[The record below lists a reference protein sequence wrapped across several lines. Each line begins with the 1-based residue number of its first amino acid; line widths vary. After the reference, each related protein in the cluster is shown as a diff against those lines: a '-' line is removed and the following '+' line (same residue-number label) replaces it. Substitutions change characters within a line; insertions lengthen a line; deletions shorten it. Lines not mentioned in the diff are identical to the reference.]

1 MKGETMNKVSRILAC
16 VLFCVGARLNGMDQ
30 RQALTDIFMSANN
43 NGEVVVKAYQPPLNG
58 WPKIG
63 FFVDTTGAKWG
74 VYAIP
79 GQPINYALLTNLH
92 NEIQSI
98 PGVWLQHGGGSAAIG
113 AILVSQ
119 PQVSYDFVEL
129 IQKKIKK

>member
-1 MKGETMNKVSRILAC
+1 MKGQAMNNVSKILVG
-16 VLFCVGARLNGMDQ
+16 VLFCAGARLNSMEQ
-30 RQALTDIFMSANN
+30 RQALTDIFMSAYNS
-43 NGEVVVKAYQPPLNG
+43 GQVVVKAYQPPLNG

-63 FFVDTTGAKWG
+63 FFLDTTGEKWG

-79 GQPINYALLTNLH
+79 GQPINYPLLTNLH

-98 PGVWLQHGGGSAAIG
+98 PGIWLQHGGGSAAIG

-129 IQKKIKK
+129 IANKKKK